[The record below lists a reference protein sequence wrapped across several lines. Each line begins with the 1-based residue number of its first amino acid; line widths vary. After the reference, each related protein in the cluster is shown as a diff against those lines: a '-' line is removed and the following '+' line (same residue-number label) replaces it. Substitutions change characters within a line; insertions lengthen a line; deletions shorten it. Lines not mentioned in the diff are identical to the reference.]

1 MKNDIVEAPK
11 GAQLLFQTRY
21 VEMFGVLASEAARR
35 GILVMIACHRINKG
49 AWPGKGLWYDEALNF
64 PEKRVMESW
73 SKIAGQ
79 LCEHWNVFAADLQNE
94 GLADSIGE
102 NSAYSN
108 SSNSESTHGTASRA
122 SSSTA
127 PPHPAESSGSST
139 SSSDSSSSSS

>member
-94 GLADSIGE
+94 P
-102 NSAYSN
+102 
-108 SSNSESTHGTASRA
+108 HA
-122 SSSTA
+122 SSWRSAGA
-127 PPHPAESSGSST
+127 PKHRAARSSGRMIAAGLRSRRRP
-139 SSSDSSSSSS
+139 